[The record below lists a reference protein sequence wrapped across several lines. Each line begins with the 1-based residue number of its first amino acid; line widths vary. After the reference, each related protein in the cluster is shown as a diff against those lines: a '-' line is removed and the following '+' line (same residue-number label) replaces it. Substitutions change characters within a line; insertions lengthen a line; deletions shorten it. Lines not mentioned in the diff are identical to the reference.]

1 MKAVRIIGIVIILCS
16 IVPLGIAVYWYS
28 KTDTFLDQAV
38 ETEATVVDVE
48 KRTTDDGSMYYPV
61 FSFSDKNGNS
71 HIIHSKT
78 GSYPP
83 AYKRGDT
90 VSIFY
95 DPQIPEKTKL
105 NSFVCLWL
113 GPAISGA
120 LGLIPVLIGALILFL
135 GPMIIRSVNSNTE
148 KQPSA
153 ASSETGTQTMDQQG
167 DKQDRTWAMFC
178 HLTSLSACIGIPFGN
193 IIGPLVVW
201 LIKKD
206 EFAIVDEHGRESL
219 NFQISLS
226 IYSIVSFFLCFAF
239 IGFLLL
245 PAILIAGLVFV
256 IIATLKANKGESYR
270 YPLTIRFIK

>member
-16 IVPLGIAVYWYS
+16 IVPLGIAGYWYS
-28 KTDTFLDQAV
+28 NTESFLDQAV
-38 ETEATVVDVE
+38 ETVATVVDVE
-48 KRTTDDGSMYYPV
+48 KRASDDGSMYYPV
-61 FSFSDKNGNS
+61 FSFLDKDGNS
-71 HIIHSKT
+71 HTIHSKT

-83 AYKRGDT
+83 AYKRGET
-90 VSIFY
+90 VSIYY
-95 DPQIPEKTKL
+95 DPELPEKTKL
-105 NSFVCLWL
+105 DSFVCLWL

-120 LGLIPVLIGALILFL
+120 LGIVPVFIGVLVLL
-135 GPMIIRSVNSNTE
+135 VGPMIIRSVNSNTE

-153 ASSETGTQTMDQQG
+153 SSSGEGGPTVNRQH

-206 EFAIVDEHGRESL
+206 EYAIVDEHGRESL

-239 IGFLLL
+239 VGFLLL

-256 IIATLKANKGESYR
+256 IIATLKANKGEPYR

>member
-1 MKAVRIIGIVIILCS
+1 MKAVRIIGILMILCS
-16 IVPLGIAVYWYS
+16 IVPLGIAGYWYS
-28 KTDTFLDQAV
+28 NTDRFLDQAV
-38 ETEATVVDVE
+38 KTEATVVDVE
-48 KRTTDDGSMYYPV
+48 KRASDDGSMYYPV

-83 AYKRGDT
+83 AYKPGDT

-95 DPQIPEKTKL
+95 DPQIPEKTRL
-105 NSFVCLWL
+105 DSFVCLWL
-113 GPAISGA
+113 GPVISGA
-120 LGLIPVLIGALILFL
+120 LGLIPVFVGALILLF
-135 GPMIIRSVNSNTE
+135 GPMIIRTVNSNTE

-153 ASSETGTQTMDQQG
+153 SSSEAGISTMNQQS

-226 IYSIVSFFLCFAF
+226 IYSIVAFFLCFAF

-245 PAILIAGLVFV
+245 PAILIAGIVFV
-256 IIATLKANKGESYR
+256 IIATLKANKGETYR

>member
-1 MKAVRIIGIVIILCS
+1 M
-16 IVPLGIAVYWYS
+16 
-28 KTDTFLDQAV
+28 
-38 ETEATVVDVE
+38 
-48 KRTTDDGSMYYPV
+48 
-61 FSFSDKNGNS
+61 
-71 HIIHSKT
+71 

-83 AYKRGDT
+83 AYRIGDT
-90 VSIFY
+90 VLIFY

-105 NSFVCLWL
+105 DSFVCLWL
-113 GPAISGA
+113 GPVISGA
-120 LGLIPVLIGALILFL
+120 LGIIPVFIGALILL
-135 GPMIIRSVNSNTE
+135 VGPMIIRTVNSNKE
-148 KQPSA
+148 KQPSV
-153 ASSETGTQTMDQQG
+153 SSEAGRPTVNRQS

-206 EFAIVDEHGRESL
+206 EFAIVDEHGKESL

-226 IYSIVSFFLCFAF
+226 IYSIISFFLCFAF
-239 IGFLLL
+239 IGFVLL

-256 IIATLKANKGESYR
+256 IIATLKANKGEPYR